1 MNKRKCLSCSRSKH
15 LTMFLY
21 KLQEENTALHW
32 AAFSGSVNVSEVLLN
47 AGCELD
53 SLNMHGDR
61 PL

>member
-1 MNKRKCLSCSRSKH
+1 MY
-15 LTMFLY
+15 F
-21 KLQEENTALHW
+21 QEENTALHW
-32 AAFSGSVNVSEVLLN
+32 AAFSGSANVSEILLG